1 MSSVE
6 NIKQKDKT
14 QIFFDNYFNKQIEV
28 SANKVDATVGF
39 FKVRGFEE
47 QSALS
52 ISAIL
57 IEQSIKDKVDIF
69 KVLDTLKV
77 FDKVQL
83 SGIVAKILN
92 SNRSASSLLGIKS
105 VIETTTIEAR
115 NVVY

>member
-6 NIKQKDKT
+6 NISPKDKI
-14 QIFFDNYFNKQIEV
+14 QVFFDSYFEKKIEV

-39 FKVRGFEE
+39 FKERGFDE
-47 QSALS
+47 QAALS

-57 IEQSIKDKVDIF
+57 LEQSIKDKVDIF
-69 KVLDTLKV
+69 RVLDTLKV
-77 FDKVQL
+77 LDKIQL

-92 SNRSASSLLGIKS
+92 TNRSAVSLLGIKS
-105 VIETTTIEAR
+105 KIENTTIEAR

>member
-1 MSSVE
+1 MSSIE
-6 NIKQKDKT
+6 NISPSDKV
-14 QIFFDNYFNKQIEV
+14 QVFFDTYFDKKIEI

-39 FKVRGFEE
+39 FKDRGFDE
-47 QSALS
+47 QAALS

-57 IEQSIKDKVDIF
+57 LEQSIKDKVDIF

-77 FDKVQL
+77 FNKVQL

-92 SNRSASSLLGIKS
+92 TNRSAVSLLGIKS
-105 VIETTTIEAR
+105 EIETTTIEAR